1 MNEIN
6 DDDKIIQ
13 IPETD
18 TRLSAKNR
26 DLLNAFNQRHNIT
39 NGMMKR
45 INAEDQMQKDDP
57 DAYKKMMEERYGK
70 PKIETEKRSYCTD
83 YAKNKWETIE
93 IKTYDFEKGGDE
105 HER

>member
-1 MNEIN
+1 MNENI

-39 NGMMKR
+39 VGMMKR
-45 INAEDQMQKDDP
+45 INAEDKMQKDDP

-70 PKIETEKRSYCTD
+70 PKVVYEKRSYCTD
-83 YAKNKWETIE
+83 YEKSKWETIK
-93 IKTYDFEKGGDE
+93 IKTYEFEKGGDGN
-105 HER
+105 ER